1 MAKIAKL
8 EKMFT
13 KPKTLTQ
20 QLMDMELFVETE
32 VKSKV
37 FKTSSIRVA
46 VTALRKLG
54 YEFIVT
60 EKGIIDGCRI
70 TRIR

>member
-37 FKTSSIRVA
+37 FKTSSIRLA

>member
-1 MAKIAKL
+1 
-8 EKMFT
+8 
-13 KPKTLTQ
+13 
-20 QLMDMELFVETE
+20 MELFVETE

-37 FKTSSIRVA
+37 FKTASIRVA